1 MAALLAMQP
10 LVAAW
15 APDHILR
22 INNATVAADCT
33 ERQSVT
39 INGTSP
45 GPTLR
50 VKESD
55 ESVWIRV
62 YNDMEA
68 ENTTLHWQ
76 CVDRVPSRKPASPY
90 ISYSGIS
97 QYGSP
102 FADGTPAT
110 SQVSNASLLHGSPSS
125 ESIL

>member
-76 CVDRVPSRKPASPY
+76 CVDRVSWQEDRERLRFLQWY
-90 ISYSGIS
+90 ISVRIPLRGW
-97 QYGSP
+97 
-102 FADGTPAT
+102 DTRD
-110 SQVSNASLLHGSPSS
+110 
-125 ESIL
+125 